1 MSNFG
6 KRVNS
11 LLTKL
16 RVDENSILFAKGENL
31 DDKTVKEISK
41 SNYSKDIVLYN
52 LYKEY
57 IKTRGKKEDFKTK
70 KIVINTPFVQERNS
84 TQRGDMFHTIN
95 GPIQLIHADV
105 ADLNFSSKFAVA
117 PKHYLVCV
125 DMFTSRTY
133 TYSMKKKEA
142 AGR

>member
-16 RVDENSILFAKGENL
+16 RVNENSILFAKGETL

-52 LYKEY
+52 LHKEY
-57 IKTRGKKEDFKTK
+57 IKTRGK
-70 KIVINTPFVQERNS
+70 IR
-84 TQRGDMFHTIN
+84 R
-95 GPIQLIHADV
+95 L
-105 ADLNFSSKFAVA
+105 
-117 PKHYLVCV
+117 
-125 DMFTSRTY
+125 
-133 TYSMKKKEA
+133 
-142 AGR
+142 